1 MSSNTVKIMISSVV
15 LFAFA
20 WLNSITAQSNNIT
33 EGFSVGSKESY
44 GNYGDVSLYDGSLN
58 FSLPLLSMK
67 GRGSVSYSPNLR
79 ISAEWEIDTQ
89 FDDDGGQGDPH
100 YNNYISYKGT
110 NANGINYRNPVV
122 GYGPGVLVFKR
133 DGGIFGTSSTLTR
146 VYFYS
151 AGGER
156 IEFRDNQFQGQRKT
170 VWTNRGKYFVSNDG
184 SAATFIS
191 DTDISDNPNCI
202 NLSSS
207 QCYQN
212 MPNPYPSGYL
222 KFANGIE
229 YRIDNGAVTSIRD
242 KDGNTMQ
249 FSYYPSGQVWNG
261 VAMAG
266 QIETATDTHGRIIEF
281 QYNVSDVEPY
291 GVCDKIIYKGFA
303 GETRIIRVSK
313 KQMSNVLQ
321 SGEVMPVMGT
331 DLFPDAVDNNYCTPD
346 GGDKCHNDTY
356 NVSVGN
362 PLLISSVSLPDG
374 KSYQFKY
381 NRYGELARV
390 EIPTGGI
397 IEYDHF
403 GAGGDIGGFVR
414 GDVWEGISSYFYRRI
429 AERRTFREGNVLEKK
444 ETYSF
449 GSGVCSNECGQPWN
463 QRTDVTVQT
472 FDGQSQARMLASKH
486 YFYGS
491 VGGSF
496 NFNGDYPIWRTGKEY
511 KTESLDINNNVL
523 KRTEIDWQQR
533 VYVPWWNAGCT
544 FQCPPLDASPA
555 VDPRAVEVRNID
567 VITNQISKT
576 RYGYDEFNN
585 QTDIWEYD
593 FGQGQAGALLRYA
606 HVDYLRG
613 FYIDNYY
620 ASSPHLRR
628 LPERQ
633 WISSDEQGNTKASL
647 TEYEYDNYNSD
658 INHAPLISRSNVV
671 GHNSTSHGT
680 NNTQRGNV
688 TKIKTYENAQN
699 QTGVI
704 SAYTQFD
711 ILGNVTKTI
720 NANGNVSTIDY
731 ADNFGSPDGEARLNS
746 SPGQLNGQSTFAYA
760 TRSTNT
766 LGWLS
771 GYSQRDYFTGA
782 VVNSEDI
789 NGVISK
795 AIYDSVDR
803 PIQTVS
809 AVGTTYESQSNTV
822 YDDANRR
829 IEGKND
835 LNVLNDNLIKVESF
849 YDSLGRTF
857 ETRKYEA
864 NGYIVTKTEFDA
876 LSRVKRK
883 TNPYRPLQ
891 SEQPVWSESFYDDL
905 SRVIRV
911 KTSDNAEFIAVY
923 SGNTVVM
930 TDQSGKQK
938 RSITNGLG
946 RLIRE
951 DEPNGGGQLDFNGT
965 PAQSTNYQ
973 YDVLGNLI
981 QVNQGIQTR
990 TYSYNSLSRLQ
1001 SATTPE
1007 SGTINYTYDLNGN
1020 LTSTTDARNIV
1031 TTYTYDALSRLLTK
1045 TYNDTTPP
1053 VSYIYDDA
1061 SIQFSKGKMTKVSSS
1076 VSTNENLAFDILGRT
1091 LTYRQTTDG
1100 QSYNTSYVYN
1110 LSGALIEQTYPS
1122 GRIVKNALD
1131 NDGHLSQVQS
1141 KANTNGVFRN
1151 YADRFVYNA
1160 SEIASSLR
1168 FGNGKFLTIQFN
1180 NRLQPIQIGLGSS
1193 VGNTGLLKLNYDY
1206 GATNNNGNILSQQIT
1221 INQNNQNPLVL
1232 NQSYVYDSLNRL
1244 KSATETSGGTQT
1256 WKQTYTFDRYGNRNF
1271 DPINTTTLG
1280 SCLQAQCNPT
1290 VDITNNRF
1298 TTGQNYVYDLSGNL
1312 IQDAEGRSFVYDAEN
1327 KQKSVSNSSG
1337 TIGQYFFDGVGKR
1350 VKKVSNTETTIF
1362 VYDVGGKLIAEYSTQ
1377 TNQNPKVNYLTA
1389 DNLGTPRIKT
1399 DQTGQVIS
1407 RSDYLPYGEE
1417 LYTPQRAQALGYVQD
1432 NLKQGFTGYI
1442 NDDETG
1448 LDFAQA
1454 RMYANRLGR
1463 FTSVDPMSASA
1474 NTANPQT
1481 INRYIYSLNNPLTLV
1496 DRTGAVP
1503 NYSYYVYFRA
1513 FAPFDYFG
1521 GFGTNA
1527 FVGDGDERGFSID
1540 RKASYRLSAISTA
1553 QRSGGTF
1560 DPVYTRAER
1569 ASLSTNVYTGYNAF
1583 SEGYVGGDYSGY
1595 ADKGLGPIN
1604 AYSDF
1609 NLSGN
1614 DDAVI
1619 YDIFP
1624 FNTAPDI
1631 DLNVHWNTTFS
1642 NDASITYGVG
1652 AEFLNI
1658 TGGASGDGF
1667 PAAESFIY
1675 DDHGNGIMLGVYAPG
1690 NIPGPDPELRL
1701 WGNNHR
1707 PMINFDVTILVVN
1720 GVFKGVIEDGELVSI
1735 ADWNERYTGQDP
1747 REPEPRPP

>member
-1 MSSNTVKIMISSVV
+1 MFKIKITTLIAKKGFALG
-15 LFAFA
+15 LFLVAFA
-20 WLNSITAQSNNIT
+20 WLNCITAQTKDPNNSPNSST
-33 EGFSVGSKESY
+33 SSGGALFGSEDKQ
-44 GNYGDVSLYDGSLN
+44 GMYGDVSLYDGSLN
-58 FSLPLLSMK
+58 FNLPLLTVG
-67 GRGSVSYSPNLR
+67 GRGSVSFSPTLKIR
-79 ISAEWEIDTQ
+79 GEWGVETEIDDYSQPPDYYYHPT
-89 FDDDGGQGDPH
+89 
-100 YNNYISYKGT
+100 YKGT
-110 NANGINYRNPVV
+110 NDPDFNNYFSLVV
-122 GYGPGVLVFKR
+122 GYGPGVLIFKR
-133 DGGIFGTSSTLTR
+133 QSATSFDGWGTALTR
-146 VYFYS
+146 LYFYS
-151 AGGER
+151 SSGGIIELRDVAYQGER
-156 IEFRDNQFQGQRKT
+156 RRRTANVGLSRA
-170 VWTNRGKYFVSNDG
+170 RHFVSNDG
-184 SAATFIS
+184 SAMTFIS
-191 DTDISDNPNCI
+191 DIDVRDIPYC
-202 NLSSS
+202 
-207 QCYQN
+207 
-212 MPNPYPSGYL
+212 PNPFNCTQPYSYPNGVL
-222 KFANGIE
+222 KFADGTE
-229 YRIDNGAVTSIRD
+229 YRIDNGVITSIRD
-242 KDGNTMQ
+242 RNGNTMQ
-249 FSYYPSGQVWNG
+249 FTYYPTGTVKPGQVKD
-261 VAMAG
+261 
-266 QIETATDTHGRIIEF
+266 ATDSNGRIIQFEYDI
-281 QYNVSDVEPY
+281 QEAEPF
-291 GVCDKIIYKGFA
+291 GTCDRIIYKGIA
-303 GETRIIRVSK
+303 GGTRIIRISK
-313 KQMSNVLQ
+313 KQLGTLLRN
-321 SGEVMPVMGT
+321 GETIM
-331 DLFPDAVDNNYCTPD
+331 DAYELFPESSGNQDN
-346 GGDKCHNDTY
+346 HNLR
-356 NVSVGN
+356 NA
-362 PLLISSVSLPDG
+362 ISSVWLPDG
-374 KSYQFKY
+374 KSYKFRY
-381 NRYGELARV
+381 NSYGELGRV
-390 EIPTGGI
+390 ELPIGGAV
-397 IEYDHF
+397 EFDF
-403 GAGGDIGGFVR
+403 IGGFSNS
-414 GDVWEGISSYFYRRI
+414 GENPYIYRRL
-429 AERRTFREGNVLEKK
+429 AERRTYREGNILEKK
-444 ETYSF
+444 ETFSISYDE
-449 GSGVCSNECGQPWN
+449 CSNDCFILWN
-463 QRTDVTVQT
+463 RRTTATVET
-472 FDGQSQARMLASKH
+472 FDGQSGTKMLSGKH
-486 YFYGS
+486 YFYGDAEHAMIVS
-491 VGGSF
+491 GNDYSF
-496 NFNGDYPIWRTGKEY
+496 WRTGKEY
-511 KTESLDINNNVL
+511 KNEALDVNGNVL

-533 VYVPWWNAGCT
+533 AYVPWWNAGCT

-555 VDPRAVEVRNID
+555 VDSRTVEVRNID
-567 VITNQISKT
+567 VLTNQISKT

-585 QTDIWEYD
+585 QTDVWEYD

-606 HVDYLRG
+606 HINYLKG
-613 FYIDNYY
+613 FYIDNYF

-628 LPERQ
+628 LPEQQ

-680 NNTQRGNV
+680 DNTQRGNV

-720 NANGNVSTIDY
+720 NANGNISTIDY

-746 SPGQLNGQSTFAYA
+746 SPSQLNGQNTFAYA

-771 GYSQRDYFTGA
+771 GYSQRDYFIGV

-795 AIYDSVDR
+795 VIYDSVDR
-803 PIQTVS
+803 PIQTIS
-809 AVGTTYESQSNTV
+809 AIGTIYESQSNTL
-822 YDDANRR
+822 YDEANRR
-829 IEGKND
+829 IEVKND
-835 LNVLNDNLIKVESF
+835 LNVLNDNSIKVESF

-857 ETRKYEA
+857 ETRKYKA
-864 NGYIVTKTEFDA
+864 NGYIVSKTEFDA
-876 LSRVKRK
+876 LGRVKRK

-891 SEQPVWSESFYDDL
+891 NEQPVWAESFYDDL

-911 KTSDNAEFIAVY
+911 KTFDDAEFTTVY

-930 TDQSGKQK
+930 IDQSGKQK
-938 RSITNGLG
+938 RSITNALG

-951 DEPNGGGQLDFNGT
+951 DEPNDGGQLDFNGT

-1007 SGTINYTYDLNGN
+1007 SSTINYTYDLNGN

-1076 VSTNENLAFDILGRT
+1076 VSTNENLAFDMLGRT
-1091 LTYRQTTDG
+1091 LIYKQTTDG

-1122 GRIVKNALD
+1122 GRVVKNIIN

-1141 KANTNGVFRN
+1141 KANASGVFRN
-1151 YADRFVYNA
+1151 YADSFVYNA

-1180 NRLQPIQIGLGSS
+1180 SRLQPIQIGLGSS
-1193 VGNTGLLKLNYDY
+1193 VGNTDLLKLNYDY

-1221 INQNNQNPLVL
+1221 INQNNQVPLVF
-1232 NQSYVYDSLNRL
+1232 NQTYVYDSLNRL
-1244 KSATETSGGTQT
+1244 KSAMETSGGTQT
-1256 WKQTYTFDRYGNRNF
+1256 WKQTYTFDRYGNRQF
-1271 DPINTTTLG
+1271 DIANTTTLG
-1280 SCLQAQCNPT
+1280 QFFDPNISNPT
-1290 VDITNNRF
+1290 INPANNRF
-1298 TTGQNYVYDLSGNL
+1298 TTSQGYVYDLSGNL

-1327 KQKSVSNSSG
+1327 KQKNVSNSSG

-1350 VKKVSNTETTIF
+1350 VKKVSNAETTIF

-1377 TNQNPKVNYLTA
+1377 INQNPKINYLTA

-1417 LYTPQRAQALGYVQD
+1417 LYTSQRTQALGYVQD

-1442 NDDETG
+1442 KDDETG
-1448 LDFAQA
+1448 LDFTQA
-1454 RMYANRLGR
+1454 RMYANSLGR

-1496 DRTGAVP
+1496 DRTGAIP
-1503 NYSYYVYFRA
+1503 SYSYYVYFRA

-1521 GFGTNA
+1521 GFGTGA
-1527 FVGDGDERGFSID
+1527 FVGDGNNRAFSTD
-1540 RKASYRLSAISTA
+1540 LTGPNSSYRMSAVSTA
-1553 QRSGGTF
+1553 NRGGGTF
-1560 DPVYTRAER
+1560 DPVYTRAQT

-1583 SEGYVGGDYSGY
+1583 SEGHISGHVSGY
-1595 ADKGLGPIN
+1595 ANNDDGRGIPIN
-1604 AYSDF
+1604 GYTSF
-1609 NLSGN
+1609 TLSGN

-1624 FNTAPDI
+1624 LNTAPDI
-1631 DLNVHWNTTFS
+1631 DLNVAWNTTFS
-1642 NDASITYGVG
+1642 DEASKTYGVG
-1652 AEFLNI
+1652 AEFMTI

-1675 DDHGNGIMLGVYAPG
+1675 DGHGNGIMLGVYAPG
-1690 NIPGPDPELRL
+1690 NILGPDPELRL
-1701 WGNNHR
+1701 WGKKHN
-1707 PMINFDVTILVVN
+1707 PMIDFDVTILVIN
-1720 GVFKGVIEDGELVSI
+1720 GVFQGVMEDGELVSI
-1735 ADWNERYTGQDP
+1735 ADWNERYTSQDT